1 VLLLRSTYRVHPPV
15 LGASRM
21 ITGGV
26 NAKTLCTY
34 MGHASI
40 LITYDLCGT

>member
-1 VLLLRSTYRVHPPV
+1 
-15 LGASRM
+15 M

-34 MGHASI
+34 MGRGSI